1 MESSFLLQLYVNLA
15 WFKKMPVMK
24 GYKLSLA
31 LLVLLSACNRSAL
44 FRNHSGLTQGTTF
57 SITYQEKLFVS
68 YEKINQAIDEKLLEI
83 DRSLSVYNPS
93 SLISSINRNETVNAD
108 KLFEEAFIV
117 SEKVSEMTDGLFDI
131 TIGPLVK
138 AWGFGPDAMRSFDP
152 SKRDSLISFVGYRRV
167 RLINGMVEKDD
178 LRIWIDMNAVAQGYS
193 VDVISRL
200 LEDFGI
206 SNYLVEIG
214 GEIRASGQR
223 GDRLWRVGVDRP
235 VDGNFYPGA
244 NLAAVIEL
252 SNEALATS
260 GNYRKFHVEDGIRYS
275 HTIDPKSGFPAR
287 NRLLSATIL
296 APDAATADAFATAC
310 MVAGPDGAKDM
321 ILKYEF
327 LEGYLIYSGDSG
339 EYLTWISEGLNR
351 KIREE

>member
-1 MESSFLLQLYVNLA
+1 MNGNKLLLI
-15 WFKKMPVMK
+15 
-24 GYKLSLA
+24 
-31 LLVLLSACNRSAL
+31 LLVLLSGCNRSAL

-57 SITYQEKLFVS
+57 SITYQEKLFVN
-68 YEKINQAIDEKLLEI
+68 YGKINQAIDEKLMEI

-93 SLISSINRNETVNAD
+93 SLISSINRNETVNID

-131 TIGPLVK
+131 TVGPLVK
-138 AWGFGPDAMRSFDP
+138 AWGFGPDALRSFDS
-152 SKRDSLISFVGYRRV
+152 SKTDSLMSFVGFRKV
-167 RLINGMVEKDD
+167 RLINSKIEKDD
-178 LRIWIDMNAVAQGYS
+178 QRIWIDMNAVAQGYS

-214 GEIRASGQR
+214 GEIRACGQR

-235 VDGNFYPGA
+235 EDGNFYPGA
-244 NLAAVIEL
+244 TLSAVIEL
-252 SNEALATS
+252 TDEALATS
-260 GNYRKFHVEDGIRYS
+260 GNYRKFYVEDGVKYS
-275 HTIDPKSGFPAR
+275 HTIDPKSGAPAR
-287 NRLLSATIL
+287 NRLLSATIV

-310 MVAGPDGAKDM
+310 MVAGPEGAKDM
-321 ILKYEF
+321 ILQYGF

-339 EYLTWISEGLNR
+339 EYLTWISEGLIS
-351 KIREE
+351 KLREE